1 MASFAPVEPAPHTA
15 PHSPMPHMNVRHV
28 ARSAPLGGWLSLVLV
43 WVLQSLSLLA
53 RADVPQDIERLLR
66 SGQTE
71 QALAQADAA
80 IAANPRAAS
89 ARFLKGVALSDL
101 GRSDQAIDVFV
112 ALTQDFPE
120 LPDPY
125 NNLAVLYAARGQL
138 EPALAALQQ
147 ALRNDPQHLAAR
159 ENLGDVHLALAVQAW
174 NMADTKAGR
183 TDSADLKR
191 KLRLA
196 RQIMATPGTATAK
209 TTTQRAPG

>member
-1 MASFAPVEPAPHTA
+1 MI
-15 PHSPMPHMNVRHV
+15 VRHA
-28 ARSAPLGGWLSLVLV
+28 ARSAPLGWSLAFVL
-43 WVLQSLSLLA
+43 VLQSFSLAA
-53 RADVPQDIERLLR
+53 RADALQDIEQSLR

-71 QALAQADAA
+71 QALSQADAA
-80 IAANPRAAS
+80 IATNPRAAQ
-89 ARFLKGVALSDL
+89 ARFLKGVILSDL
-101 GRSDQAIDVFV
+101 GRTDQAIDVFV

-125 NNLAVLYAARGQL
+125 NNLAVLYAAQGQL
-138 EPALAALQQ
+138 EPALAALRQ

-174 NMADTKAGR
+174 NMADTQAGR

-196 RQIMATPGTATAK
+196 RQIIATPNTATA
-209 TTTQRAPG
+209 QRTPG